1 MSKNFI
7 YLGEQSIFAET
18 VKRMVQTEGGNFY
31 DYASWDEVKEQFSDL
46 APNFLLIDIDTFEL
60 DSVGGEVRD
69 IRTVIFSE
77 KKLENISWNSELHI
91 QIKPLDVLQFR
102 EYLQGMI
109 NG

>member
-18 VKRMVQTEGGNFY
+18 IKRMVQAEGGNFY

-46 APNFLLIDIDTFEL
+46 EPNFLFIDSDTFEL
-60 DSVGGEVRD
+60 DSAGAEIRD

-77 KKLENISWNSELHI
+77 KELKGVLWNSELHI
-91 QIKPLDVLQFR
+91 EMKPLDVLQFR
-102 EYLQGMI
+102 KYLQGMF